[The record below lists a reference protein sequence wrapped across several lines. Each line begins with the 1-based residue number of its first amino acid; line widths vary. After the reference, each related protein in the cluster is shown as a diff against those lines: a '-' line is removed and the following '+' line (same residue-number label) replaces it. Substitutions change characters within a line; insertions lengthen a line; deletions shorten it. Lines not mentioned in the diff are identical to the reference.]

1 MLKIYIPT
9 RGRVDRQ
16 VTLRSLPASLRG
28 RTWLVAPKEEVPELK
43 KIHKNV
49 LTQPDEVTTIAVK
62 REWIVKQHKGDKL
75 IMLDDDC
82 GFYARGPKGLI
93 KEYATDAVIEET
105 FQWVEDMLDEF
116 AHVGLSSRM
125 GNNRVEEAV
134 KRTSRM
140 MHAIAFHVP
149 TMKRVVQF
157 NRVAMREDFDYTL
170 QLLRTGYDNIVK
182 YDVCVA
188 PGSYGAKGGCADERT
203 VQKSDAEAEKLA
215 KLHPGLVKVVQKD
228 YLGVPRKEVVVQWKK
243 ALGFD
248 QPISSTAAIRN
259 GKLTRR

>member
-1 MLKIYIPT
+1 MLRIYIPT
-9 RGRVDRQ
+9 RGRVEKQ
-16 VTLRSLPASLRG
+16 ITLRSLPKNLWG
-28 RTWLVAPKEEVPELK
+28 RTWLVCPADEAGSLK
-43 KIHKNV
+43 KVHKNILV
-49 LTQPDEVTTIAVK
+49 QPSHINTIAEK
-62 REWIVKQHKGDKL
+62 REWVVKQHKGDKL

-82 GFYARGPKGLI
+82 GFYARGPKGLL
-93 KEYATDAVIEET
+93 KEYATDKVVEEL
-105 FQWVEDMLDEF
+105 FQWVEDKLDDY
-116 AHVGLSSRM
+116 AHVGISSRM
-125 GNNRVEEAV
+125 GNNRVEEAE

-149 TMKRVVQF
+149 TMKRCVTF

-170 QLLRTGYDNIVK
+170 QLLRAGYDNIVR

-203 VQKSDAEAEKLA
+203 VQKSDIEADKLA
-215 KLHPGLVKVVQKD
+215 ALHPGLVKVVQKD

-248 QPISSTAAIRN
+248 LPIS
-259 GKLTRR
+259 